1 MTRVS
6 DSWMSLCMQWP
17 MRNFYTI
24 NPFCLPFSK
33 RNWKQMFFIYKSY
46 FIFLPISGFKHDLY
60 LRSPCRSCYWNY
72 HWKVDFLKKKNKDNN
87 TYGKIHA
94 SKSKQKINKIRIF
107 EFEFE
112 MKKIQ
117 NPCSLYQNVK
127 ELRKKE
133 KNPKST
139 RLLSSTYWKKKTTY
153 PPFTLCV

>member
-1 MTRVS
+1 
-6 DSWMSLCMQWP
+6 
-17 MRNFYTI
+17 
-24 NPFCLPFSK
+24 
-33 RNWKQMFFIYKSY
+33 MFFIYKSY

-112 MKKIQ
+112 MKEKIQ

-133 KNPKST
+133 KKIQNLQDCC
-139 RLLSSTYWKKKTTY
+139 RLRIEKRKPHTPLSH
-153 PPFTLCV
+153 CVFKMSFMQTFIRGNKRLKI